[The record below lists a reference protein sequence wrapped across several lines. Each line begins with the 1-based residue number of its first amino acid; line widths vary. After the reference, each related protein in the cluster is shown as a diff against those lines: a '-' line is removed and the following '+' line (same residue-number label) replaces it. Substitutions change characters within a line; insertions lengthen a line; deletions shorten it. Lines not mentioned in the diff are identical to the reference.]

1 MRMRR
6 ADHISSSP
14 VHLTNDFSVRS
25 PLLLRLAQGPDA
37 PQITNHILRLAKVH
51 LLQQIAHPR
60 LHILHHA
67 SNICDMALLC
77 LRLSHAMNR
86 QILLLLPRQVARKLQ
101 SAHAFALH
109 SQVQNHRRRQLV
121 VRATLAR
128 RLRHFQHV
136 DRVPAAFAR
145 RAAGVAARVLFEQ
158 HHAGEAFVELP
169 EVRAADAAFVVEFAV
184 DVDGGIEA
192 FFHAA
197 DAPAGD
203 QVCGVFGVDGR
214 IEVVAPGGAVA
225 VEFGLVLLLASYR
238 GS

>member
-67 SNICDMALLC
+67 SNIRDMALLC

-101 SAHAFALH
+101 SAHAFTLH